1 MRTAKA
7 ILPGLVLVLG
17 QGFAQNESE
26 PAATESGDPGG
37 GNPGSSSLV
46 GVLETREG
54 AKWEGVI
61 AIGDNAITITP
72 GGATPVATP
81 LREIVSLEVERRM
94 NEGQEPPETLLSGA
108 LPAPWRN
115 RDLGR
120 TLVPGKARWLD
131 GRFIVS
137 ASPRAA
143 DERFAAL
150 HLVYA
155 PVKGDC
161 EIQARVVSLANEGED
176 SYAGIVICDGT
187 TPEHRKAVLGV
198 HPYGE
203 KGVNFRRWGY
213 QGGSS
218 TGRELPTLKLPYW
231 VKLVREGYDVTAYH
245 SPDGRRWRM
254 LKVSAGR
261 MRDEKV
267 YVGLAVQVEK
277 FNRLSEVVI
286 DRVSINGEDTEEA
299 EPMLPHVVLRAGSRL
314 ATDVLKANR
323 TAFHLGGRWE
333 GRTVTAPQV
342 ARLEFFQPLPAEVAA
357 LVQGDRAGLLLRSGD
372 FLEGAFDSLSDGRL
386 RLGSVLLGMREH
398 SILDEADC
406 LVLRKVAPE
415 PASYRVETQ
424 AGSILLAQRAILQG
438 EKLVLQVAGLGEAQ
452 IGVEDL
458 RSLGPLK

>member
-7 ILPGLVLVLG
+7 ILTGLVLVLG

-81 LREIVSLEVERRM
+81 LGEIVSLEVERRM

-143 DERFAAL
+143 DERFAAF

-372 FLEGAFDSLSDGRL
+372 FLEGAFDSLGDGRL
-386 RLGSVLLGMREH
+386 RLGSVLLGVREH